1 MEYPSFSTWEKGLKD
16 YGGSEDLVNEV
27 FTDADDLG
35 DIFGLNVEKQHMTPE
50 LLKIHEEIKNKKVGR
65 IQTSKGCVA
74 KCTFCQ
80 RATKGYRVFG
90 HNHMEARIIELKE
103 KYNVEYFR

>member
-35 DIFGLNVEKQHMTPE
+35 DIFGLNDEKQHMTPE
-50 LLKIHEEIKNKKVGR
+50 LLQIHEK
-65 IQTSKGCVA
+65 
-74 KCTFCQ
+74 
-80 RATKGYRVFG
+80 
-90 HNHMEARIIELKE
+90 
-103 KYNVEYFR
+103 